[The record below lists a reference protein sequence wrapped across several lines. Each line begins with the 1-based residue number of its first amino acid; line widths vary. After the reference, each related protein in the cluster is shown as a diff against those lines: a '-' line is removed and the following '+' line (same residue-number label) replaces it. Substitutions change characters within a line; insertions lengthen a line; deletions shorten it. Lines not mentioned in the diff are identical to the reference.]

1 MSLNIKTAQGLQKIN
16 TVYVH
21 KQQETLTEKDV
32 NFYDYDGTLV
42 KSYTAEEFAQLSTL
56 PSNPTHE
63 GLTAQGWN
71 WSLANAKS
79 YVASYGKLNI
89 GQSYITS
96 DGKTRLYITLHEG
109 RLSPYLKLGVNGLV
123 DIDWGDGTSHD
134 TMGGSDIS
142 VLATKSHQYSQA
154 GDYVITLT
162 ITGNANITGGSVS
175 GSSLLTNL
183 SNMEIKQIYL
193 NSIQKVEMGNNI
205 SIGNYA
211 FSACYSLR
219 TITIPK
225 EIVSIGLSAFQHCYS
240 LIAAIIPNTTT
251 NLGSGLFYECNS
263 LSIVSLSTGI
273 TTMNTQLFYN
283 CNSLKT
289 IIIPGSVTK
298 IGQQNFSGCV
308 SLKLVIIPTSITKI
322 SDRAFSGC
330 DSLSTINIPN
340 TVTTLGYEAFYSCN
354 SLNSTITIPDEVT
367 RLELQTFYCCYSII
381 SVIISENLTYID
393 SNVFNSCYSLSKLEF
408 KGITAPTASDNSWF
422 GNIPT
427 NCLIYIPY
435 TSPTSY
441 LTASKFPSP
450 SNYTYLGYNTFNE
463 GEELPTISSD
473 ESYNY
478 TWYATLDDATA
489 QTNPINVGTGNK
501 IYCRFAAV

>member
-1 MSLNIKTAQGLQKIN
+1 MPAN
-16 TVYVH
+16 
-21 KQQETLTEKDV
+21 
-32 NFYDYDGTLV
+32 
-42 KSYTAEEFAQLSTL
+42 
-56 PSNPTHE
+56 PSHD

-71 WSLANAKS
+71 WSLSDAKS
-79 YVASYGKLNI
+79 YVNNYGKLNI

-96 DGKTRLYITLHEG
+96 DGKTRIYITLHEG
-109 RLSPYLKLGVNGLV
+109 RLNPYLKLGVNGSV
-123 DIDWGDGTSHD
+123 DIDWGDGTSHA
-134 TMGGSDIS
+134 TMIGSDIS
-142 VLATKSHQYSQA
+142 VLEIKSHQYSQA

-162 ITGNANITGGSVS
+162 VTGNADITGGSVS

-183 SNMEIKQIYL
+183 SNMEVKQIYL

-205 SIGNYA
+205 SIGKYA

-251 NLGSGLFYECNS
+251 YLGLGLFYECNS

-273 TTMNTQLFYN
+273 TTMNTQLFHN

-289 IIIPGSVTK
+289 ITIPDSVTNV
-298 IGQQNFSGCV
+298 GQQNFSGCT

-322 SDRAFSGC
+322 SDRAFSSC
-330 DSLSTINIPN
+330 YSLSTINIPN
-340 TVTTLGYEAFYSCN
+340 TVATLEEEVFSSCK
-354 SLNSTITIPDEVT
+354 SLNSTITIPDGVT
-367 RLELQTFYCCYSII
+367 RLELQTFYYCYSLI
-381 SVIISENLTYID
+381 SVIISKNLTYID
-393 SNVFNSCYSLSKLEF
+393 SNVFKSCYSLSKLEF
-408 KGITAPTASDNSWF
+408 KGVTAPTARDNSWF
-422 GNIPT
+422 ENIPT

-441 LTASKFPSP
+441 LTASKYPSP

-473 ESYNY
+473 ENYNY
-478 TWYATLDDATA
+478 TWYATLNDARA
-489 QTNPINVGTGNK
+489 QTNPISVGTGNK
-501 IYCRFAAV
+501 IYCRFAAAA